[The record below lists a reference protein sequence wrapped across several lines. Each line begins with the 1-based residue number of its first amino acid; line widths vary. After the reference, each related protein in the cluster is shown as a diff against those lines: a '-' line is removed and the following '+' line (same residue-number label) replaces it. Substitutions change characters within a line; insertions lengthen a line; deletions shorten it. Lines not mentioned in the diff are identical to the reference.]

1 MVRTLHQ
8 PPYRMIQKSK
18 TPFVPD
24 LPVKSFKS
32 QHAWTKWLDASMRTD
47 IHLKALSEN
56 DEEQLRKRIG
66 ELLSEPKYT
75 KMAEQAEL

>member
-1 MVRTLHQ
+1 MLDNETN
-8 PPYRMIQKSK
+8 PYNSTRKSPARSGPALS
-18 TPFVPD
+18 TNR
-24 LPVKSFKS
+24 
-32 QHAWTKWLDASMRTD
+32 LDEMARSSMRTD

>member
-1 MVRTLHQ
+1 
-8 PPYRMIQKSK
+8 
-18 TPFVPD
+18 
-24 LPVKSFKS
+24 
-32 QHAWTKWLDASMRTD
+32 MRTD